1 MSLPAENPSLL
12 APRPRLWRRVCLLG
26 LLMLLPAAASGRV
39 PAERGQLE
47 RIVAAHY
54 DQDFVKKGR
63 DFHRVV
69 RTATLIQI
77 ALVAVAALWLALGPL
92 GAWGAWALDA
102 TGNRA
107 WLARGLI
114 LFLVAVGLSFL
125 RLPFSVFRF
134 AMARDVGL
142 RHDSWTSFLL
152 DWVKAAGIDWLL
164 VVVVG
169 VLVLGLFAALPRT
182 WWAAA
187 WGVVAVLTVGY
198 VMLAPLVVDPLFNRF
213 QRLDDPA
220 LESRLLVLSREGG
233 VPAQEILVA
242 DASRRTHAVNAYFTG
257 FGHTRRIVL
266 YDTLVQGFPPDE
278 IAMILAHE
286 VGHWRRHHIEK
297 GLALGLAAVLVG
309 LWVGHWILGR
319 AALGGYRGLDG
330 RGDPALVVLAYAFYI
345 LISIVAVVPSNWVS
359 RRMEAQADL
368 TSLELTRDPDTF
380 IRTEVRLAKENL
392 SEVLPPAWVEF
403 TLYTHPCNARRIR
416 MAEEF
421 R

>member
-1 MSLPAENPSLL
+1 MRLPAAISSLF
-12 APRPRLWRRVCLLG
+12 PPGRTWRRTCLLG
-26 LLMLLPAAASGRV
+26 LLILLPTAASGSLA
-39 PAERGQLE
+39 PERGQLE

-63 DFHRVV
+63 DFHRAV
-69 RTATLIQI
+69 RTSTLIQI
-77 ALVAVAALWLALGPL
+77 AVIAVAVLWLALGPL
-92 GAWGAWALDA
+92 GDWGAWALDA
-102 TGNRA
+102 TGGRA
-107 WLARGLI
+107 WLARALI

-142 RHDSWTSFLL
+142 RHDTWASFLL
-152 DWVKAAGIDWLL
+152 DWGKAAGIGWIL
-164 VVVVG
+164 VVGVG
-169 VLVLGLFAALPRT
+169 VLVLGLFASLPRT

-187 WGVVAVLTVGY
+187 WGTVAVLTVGY

-213 QRLDDPA
+213 HRLDDPA
-220 LESRLLVLSREGG
+220 LEARLLELSREGG

-242 DASRRTHAVNAYFTG
+242 DASRRTTAVNAYFTG

-309 LWVGHWILGR
+309 LWLAHGILGR
-319 AALGGYRGLDG
+319 AATSGFHGLEG
-330 RGDPALVVLAYAFYI
+330 RGDPALVVPAYALYI
-345 LISIVAVVPSNWVS
+345 LLSIVSVVPSNWVS

-368 TSLELTRDPDTF
+368 TSLQLTRDPDTF

>member
-1 MSLPAENPSLL
+1 MSLPAVIHSLWS
-12 APRPRLWRRVCLLG
+12 RSRLTWRRACLFG
-26 LLMLLPAAASGRV
+26 LLLVLPAGALGAS
-39 PAERGQLE
+39 ALERGQLE

-54 DQDFVKKGR
+54 DQAFVKKGA

-69 RTATLIQI
+69 RTASLIEMG
-77 ALVAVAALWLALGPL
+77 LVLLAALWLAVGPL
-92 GAWGAWALDA
+92 GEWGDWALDV
-102 TGNRA
+102 TGGRA
-107 WLARGLI
+107 WLARALL

-134 AMARDVGL
+134 TMAREVGL
-142 RHDSWTSFLL
+142 RHDPWSSFLL
-152 DWVKAAGIDWLL
+152 DWIKAAGIGWLL

-169 VLVLGLFAALPRT
+169 VVVMGLFAALPRG

-187 WGVVAVLTVGY
+187 WGTVAVLTVGY
-198 VMLAPLVVDPLFNRF
+198 VMLAPLVIDPLFNQF
-213 QRLDDPA
+213 HRLDDPA
-220 LESRLLVLSREGG
+220 LEARLLELSRKGG

-242 DASRRTHAVNAYFTG
+242 DASRRTRAVNAYFTG

-266 YDTLVQGFPPDE
+266 YDTLVKGFPPKE

-297 GLALGLAAVLVG
+297 GLAMGLGAVLLG
-309 LWVGHWILGR
+309 LWVGHLVLGR
-319 AALGGYRGLDG
+319 AAASGFRGLEG
-330 RGDPALVVLAYAFYI
+330 RADPALVIPAYTLFIVLS
-345 LISIVAVVPSNWVS
+345 LVALVPSNWIS
-359 RRMEAQADL
+359 RHMEAQADL

-380 IRTEVRLAKENL
+380 ISTEVRLAHENL
-392 SEVLPPAWVEF
+392 SEVLPPAWVED